1 MHQFQ
6 TRHSELD
13 GFSEFFEREIRPTL
27 TERDAVRQRAVRN
40 GFVGGG
46 IVALI
51 LAAIGTYL
59 LVNTEESGVGFL
71 FYIAALASTVVIF
84 ALMTKGI
91 RSETKN
97 TIVSG
102 IVGYVGWSYTEEV
115 KQFDL
120 TPFRELFLL
129 TDKVDRESFED
140 RLEGQAHGANFHS
153 VEACLE
159 KESRDS
165 KGNKTHTTVFQG
177 QLMQIDFPTKTFGR
191 TIVLRD
197 KGWFNPKK
205 RSNMK
210 RIGLADP
217 VFEKMFEA
225 YGTDQVEGRVILD
238 PAFMQRMVDLE
249 TSIDGSNIRFGF
261 DQDKLFIAVET
272 PDQFEAGSML
282 KALDRPERTQKILDE
297 IGAVFDVVDGLLAP
311 AKRP

>member
-6 TRHSELD
+6 TRHLEFQ

-27 TERDAVRQRAVRN
+27 SERDAARKRAVRN

-46 IVALI
+46 ITALI
-51 LAAIGTYL
+51 LAAIATWL
-59 LVNTEESGVGFL
+59 LLNSDEPGFGIML
-71 FYIAALASTVVIF
+71 YIGAAVSVFFVF
-84 ALMTKGI
+84 GLMTKGI

-97 TIVSG
+97 TIVSA
-102 IVGYVGWSYTEEV
+102 IVGYVGWTYTEEV
-115 KQFDL
+115 PDFDL
-120 TPFRELFLL
+120 SPFNALFLL
-129 TDKVDRESFED
+129 TNKVDRASFED

-153 VEACLE
+153 VEAHLE
-159 KESRDS
+159 KETRDS

-197 KGWFNPKK
+197 RGWFNPKK
-205 RSNMK
+205 RDDMK

-217 VFEKMFEA
+217 VFEKLFEA
-225 YGTDQVEGRVILD
+225 YGTDQVEGRVILN

-249 TSIDGSNIRFGF
+249 SALDGNQMRYGF
-261 DQDKLFIAVET
+261 DQDTLYIAVET

-297 IGAVFDVVDGLLAP
+297 IGAVFDVVDGLLSPP
-311 AKRP
+311 ATR